1 MAQRE
6 KRLIKL
12 TTITTGDTMTKFL
25 FIRTFR
31 KYKIL
36 PKLNFGWGAY
46 YITLE
51 DTNTGKEKIYAK
63 V

>member
-31 KYKIL
+31 MYKIL
-36 PKLNFGWGAY
+36 PKLNFGRGAY